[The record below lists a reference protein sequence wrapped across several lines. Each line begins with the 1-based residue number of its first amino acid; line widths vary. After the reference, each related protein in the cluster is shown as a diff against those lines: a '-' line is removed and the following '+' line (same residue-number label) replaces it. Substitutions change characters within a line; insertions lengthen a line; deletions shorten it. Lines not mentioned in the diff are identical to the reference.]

1 MSELRPLVRVLLVE
15 DEIEAARLVTRR
27 LTYYPGVRFEVTHV
41 VDLSSAFSR
50 IEREGFDVMVLDLC
64 LPDGE
69 GFETLASACAVARH
83 LPIVVLTGVDDDQMS
98 LRAIRAG
105 AQDYLIKPLTD
116 VRPVAR
122 ALLNACERHRR
133 QHLVF
138 ERPPTRAPAQELMA

>member
-1 MSELRPLVRVLLVE
+1 MSEPRPLVRVLLVE

-27 LTYYPGVRFEVTHV
+27 LTYYPTVRFEVTHV
-41 VDLSSAFSR
+41 LDLSSAFAR
-50 IEREGFDVMVLDLC
+50 IEKDAFDVMVLDLC

-69 GFETLASACAVARH
+69 GLETLASACAVARH

-133 QHLVF
+133 QRF
-138 ERPPTRAPAQELMA
+138 AIPRPQPPVRVQEMLA

>member
-1 MSELRPLVRVLLVE
+1 MSDDRIAIHVLLVE
-15 DEIEAARLVTRR
+15 DEVEAARLVTRR
-27 LTYYPGVRFEVTHV
+27 LTYYPTVRFTVSHV
-41 VDLSSAFSR
+41 SDLRSAFKR
-50 IEREGFDVMVLDLC
+50 VEEECFDVMVLDLG

-69 GFETLASACAVARH
+69 GFETLASACAIARH
-83 LPIVVLTGVDDDQMS
+83 LPIVVLTGVDDDQMA

-133 QHLVF
+133 QIFAF
-138 ERPPTRAPAQELMA
+138 ERAQEMVA